1 MTPAQIEG
9 MVDRICGLFPTT
21 QIGRNTVKNA
31 WVTDEFLLS
40 ADVNDARRVTDWIKL
55 NSEKF
60 PHSLREL
67 HGIFY
72 KVSGSHKIESDISC
86 KLCNGLLWD
95 DGISYSDD
103 GRRLT
108 EQYTIVDRYETE
120 KVVREQVY
128 KVVRP
133 CPECRKGWKPPAAVH

>member
-31 WVTDEFLLS
+31 WVTDQFLLD
-40 ADVNDARRVTDWIKL
+40 ADVDAARKVTDWIKI

-67 HGIFY
+67 HNIFH
-72 KVSGSHKIESDISC
+72 KVSGSHQIKSEIEC
-86 KLCNGLLWD
+86 KVCKGLLWD

-108 EQYTIVDRYETE
+108 DQYTQTYVYKTDTGIKKFT
-120 KVVREQVY
+120 Y
-128 KVVRP
+128 KVVLP
-133 CPECRKGWKPPAAVH
+133 CPECRGENWTPPESR

>member
-31 WVTDEFLLS
+31 WVTDQFLLD
-40 ADVNDARRVTDWIKL
+40 ADVDDARKVTDWIKI
-55 NSEKF
+55 NSERF

-67 HGIFY
+67 HNIFH
-72 KVSGSHKIESDISC
+72 KVSGSLKIKSDIQC
-86 KLCNGLLWD
+86 KVCNGLLWD

-108 EQYTIVDRYETE
+108 EQYTQTYIYKTDKGTKEFT
-120 KVVREQVY
+120 Y
-128 KVVRP
+128 KVVLP
-133 CPECRKGWKPPAAVH
+133 CPACRGGNWTPPENS

>member
-31 WVTDEFLLS
+31 WVTDQFLLD
-40 ADVNDARRVTDWIKL
+40 ADVDDARKVTDWIKI

-67 HGIFY
+67 HNIFH
-72 KVSGSHKIESDISC
+72 KVSGSLQIKSEIKCDLC
-86 KLCNGLLWD
+86 KGLLWD

-108 EQYTIVDRYETE
+108 DQYTQTYVYKTDKGIKKFT
-120 KVVREQVY
+120 Y
-128 KVVRP
+128 KVVLP
-133 CPECRKGWKPPAAVH
+133 CPACRGENWTPPENN

>member
-31 WVTDEFLLS
+31 WVTDQFLLD
-40 ADVNDARRVTDWIKL
+40 ADVDDARKVTDWIKI

-67 HGIFY
+67 HNIFH
-72 KVSGSHKIESDISC
+72 KVSGSLKIKSDIQC
-86 KLCNGLLWD
+86 KVCKGLLWD

-108 EQYTIVDRYETE
+108 DQYTQTYVYKTDTGTKRFT
-120 KVVREQVY
+120 Y
-128 KVVRP
+128 KVVLP
-133 CPECRKGWKPPAAVH
+133 CPACRGENWSPPENR

>member
-31 WVTDEFLLS
+31 WVTDQFLLD
-40 ADVNDARRVTDWIKL
+40 ADVDDARKVTDWIKI

-67 HGIFY
+67 HNIF
-72 KVSGSHKIESDISC
+72 HKISGKSEIKSEINCDLC
-86 KLCNGLLWD
+86 KGLLWD
-95 DGISYSDD
+95 DGITYSDD

-108 EQYTIVDRYETE
+108 DQYTQTHIYRTDTGTKEFT
-120 KVVREQVY
+120 Y
-128 KVVRP
+128 KVVLP
-133 CPECRKGWKPPAAVH
+133 CRACRGENWTPPDNR

>member
-31 WVTDEFLLS
+31 WVTDQFLL
-40 ADVNDARRVTDWIKL
+40 DAEVDEARKVTDWIKI

-67 HGIFY
+67 HNIFR
-72 KVSGSHKIESDISC
+72 KVRGLGTNNQPIEIKCDIC
-86 KLCNGLLWD
+86 LGTLWD
-95 DGISYSDD
+95 DGIRYSDE
-103 GRRLT
+103 GKRLS
-108 EQYTIVDRYETE
+108 EQYEV
-120 KVVREQVY
+120 KVQGHIY

-133 CPECRKGWKPPAAVH
+133 CPNCRGIDWQLPES